1 MKRKTNRNPLTEIS
15 RYKNSKNLVQVME
28 LDPREEKRE
37 LIEEVIERAAMV
49 IRKTSN
55 RIIRDLILEKSNLNI
70 IYSTVT

>member
-1 MKRKTNRNPLTEIS
+1 MKRKINRNPLTEIS

-28 LDPREEKRE
+28 PDPREEKRE

-49 IRKTSN
+49 IRKISN